1 MIRTTFQFQLVL
13 IFLLVCLF
21 VFFFF
26 DVVSFL
32 KLNYP
37 VILFLDVYKII
48 ANDIGN
54 HLWKP
59 QAEAVPTT
67 LVFKIYRLVEWE
79 TGKKIKN

>member
-1 MIRTTFQFQLVL
+1 L

-21 VFFFF
+21 VCFFF

-54 HLWKP
+54 HL
-59 QAEAVPTT
+59 
-67 LVFKIYRLVEWE
+67 
-79 TGKKIKN
+79 

>member
-1 MIRTTFQFQLVL
+1 MAEVKSCKIVIKMFIYLFFSTYCVSLIMIRTTFQFQLVL
-13 IFLLVCLF
+13 IFFVSLF
-21 VFFFF
+21 FFVFFF

-54 HLWKP
+54 HL
-59 QAEAVPTT
+59 
-67 LVFKIYRLVEWE
+67 
-79 TGKKIKN
+79 